1 MGYYTQYNLYVTNVG
16 FLDDEVKVAVSNA
29 IDDLNLFDVSGSV
42 EYGWSAYDKWYDHD
56 DDMLALSTRF
66 PDVVFQL
73 YGDGEDSEDRW
84 MTYYKNGRCQVDA
97 LHITVEE
104 DPFDESKLLPLN
116 NPFTVETAAEEFGVS
131 TEYIDKIV
139 DAFLEAGT

>member
-29 IDDLNLFDVSGSV
+29 VDDLNLFDVSGSV
-42 EYGWSAYDKWYDHD
+42 EYGWPAYDKWYDHD
-56 DDMLALSTRF
+56 DDMLAISARF

-73 YGDGEDSEDRW
+73 YGDGESSDDNW
-84 MTYYKNGRCQVDA
+84 MNYYKGGRAQYGA

-104 DPFDESKLLPLN
+104 DPFDESKLEPCEWK
-116 NPFTVETAAEEFGVS
+116 TIAEAVAEEIGVD
-131 TEYIDKIV
+131 EQQLNKMV
-139 DAFLEAGT
+139 DALLEVDT

>member
-1 MGYYTQYNLYVTNVG
+1 MSYYTQYNLYVQNYDGLNETE
-16 FLDDEVKVAVSNA
+16 LDDVNSA
-29 IDDLNLFDVSGSV
+29 IEALNIFDDGDNR
-42 EYGWSAYDKWYDHD
+42 YGWSAYEKWYDHD

-104 DPFDESKLLPLN
+104 EPFDESKLWPPN

>member
-1 MGYYTQYNLYVTNVG
+1 MGYYTQYNLYVQNYDGLNETE
-16 FLDDEVKVAVSNA
+16 LDDVNSA
-29 IDDLNLFDVSGSV
+29 IEALNIFDGGDTR
-42 EYGWSAYDKWYDHD
+42 YGWSAYEKWYDHD
-56 DDMLALSTRF
+56 
-66 PDVVFQL
+66 
-73 YGDGEDSEDRW
+73 
-84 MTYYKNGRCQVDA
+84 KNGRCQVDA

-104 DPFDESKLLPLN
+104 DPFDESKLWPPN

>member
-1 MGYYTQYNLYVTNVG
+1 MGYYTQYNLYVQNYDWLNETE
-16 FLDDEVKVAVSNA
+16 LDDVNSA
-29 IDDLNLFDVSGSV
+29 IEALNIFDGGDIR
-42 EYGWSAYDKWYDHD
+42 YGWSAYEKWYDHD

-104 DPFDESKLLPLN
+104 DPFDESKLWPPN

>member
-1 MGYYTQYNLYVTNVG
+1 MGYYTQYNLYVCNYDGLNETER
-16 FLDDEVKVAVSNA
+16 DDVNSA
-29 IDDLNLFDVSGSV
+29 IEALNIFDGGDNW
-42 EYGWSAYDKWYDHD
+42 YGWSAYEKWYDHD

-104 DPFDESKLLPLN
+104 DPFDESKLWPPN
-116 NPFTVETAAEEFGVS
+116 NPFTVETAAEDFGVS
-131 TEYIDKIV
+131 TEYIDRIV

>member
-1 MGYYTQYNLYVTNVG
+1 MGYYTQYNLYVQNYDGLNETE
-16 FLDDEVKVAVSNA
+16 LDDVNSA
-29 IDDLNLFDVSGSV
+29 IEALNIFDGGDNR
-42 EYGWSAYDKWYDHD
+42 YGWSAYEKWYDHD

-84 MTYYKNGRCQVDA
+84 MTYYKNGRCQEDA

-104 DPFDESKLLPLN
+104 DPFDESKLWPPN
-116 NPFTVETAAEEFGVS
+116 NPLTVETAAEEFGVS

>member
-1 MGYYTQYNLYVTNVG
+1 MGYYTQYNLYVCNDAELDETE
-16 FLDDEVKVAVSNA
+16 LDDIENA
-29 IDDLNLFDVSGSV
+29 IEGLDIFDGGGGFR
-42 EYGWSAYDKWYDHD
+42 YGWSAYEKWYDHD

-104 DPFDESKLLPLN
+104 DPFDESKLWPPN

>member
-1 MGYYTQYNLYVTNVG
+1 MGYYTQYNLYVHNYDGLNETERNDVN
-16 FLDDEVKVAVSNA
+16 SA
-29 IDDLNLFDVSGSV
+29 IEALNIFDG
-42 EYGWSAYDKWYDHD
+42 GDNWWSAYEKWYDHD

-84 MTYYKNGRCQVDA
+84 MTYYKNGRCQEDA

-116 NPFTVETAAEEFGVS
+116 NPFTVETVAEEFGVS

>member
-1 MGYYTQYNLYVTNVG
+1 MVDVQHLNDDIHDLTVENLI
-16 FLDDEVKVAVSNA
+16 AVSDNE
-29 IDDLNLFDVSGSV
+29 IES
-42 EYGWSAYDKWYDHD
+42 
-56 DDMLALSTRF
+56 
-66 PDVVFQL
+66 
-73 YGDGEDSEDRW
+73 RW
-84 MTYYKNGRCQVDA
+84 MTYYKNGRCQEDA

-116 NPFTVETAAEEFGVS
+116 NPFTVETVAEEFGVS

>member
-1 MGYYTQYNLYVTNVG
+1 MGYYTQYNLYVQNYDGMNETE
-16 FLDDEVKVAVSNA
+16 LDDVNSA
-29 IDDLNLFDVSGSV
+29 IEALNIFDGGDNR
-42 EYGWSAYDKWYDHD
+42 YGWSAYEKWYDHN

-104 DPFDESKLLPLN
+104 DPFDESKLWPPN